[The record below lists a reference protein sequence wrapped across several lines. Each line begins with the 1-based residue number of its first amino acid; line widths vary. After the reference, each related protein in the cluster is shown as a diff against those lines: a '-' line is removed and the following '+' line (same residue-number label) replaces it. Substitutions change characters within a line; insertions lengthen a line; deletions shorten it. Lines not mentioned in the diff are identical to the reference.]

1 MTIEKPAASNKQR
14 QGIQS
19 IEVGARL
26 LRALAAHGR
35 PMMLRDLARNAGMP
49 AAKAH
54 RYLVSYMRMGLVEQ
68 DGNTGRYDL
77 GAFSLELGLASLS
90 RLDPVRLGGPILEDL
105 CERIGETVALAM
117 LGNHGATIVR
127 WVEAGGPITVTLRTG
142 TVLPLTRSATGR
154 AFLAYCR
161 APFMKKLLERELSSN
176 SAETGVSVGTQIR
189 DLIPIVDEIR
199 LHGISRA
206 SGSLTPGINGFSAPV
221 FDHSGHMVAAVTSLG
236 AIGHFDTEWNSPL
249 AFAIKDAALA
259 LSLRL
264 GHNETS
270 ATATSQLLESISR

>member
-1 MTIEKPAASNKQR
+1 MTEEAQKQR

-19 IEVGARL
+19 IEVGSRL

-35 PMMLRDLARNAGMP
+35 PMMLRDLARAAAMP

-54 RYLVSYMRMGLVEQ
+54 RYLVSFARMGLVEQ
-68 DGNTGRYDL
+68 DANTGRYDL
-77 GAFSLELGLASLS
+77 GSFSLELGLASLA
-90 RLDPVRLGGPILEDL
+90 RLDPVRLATPVLEDL

-142 TVLPLTRSATGR
+142 TVLPLTNSATGR
-154 AFLAYCR
+154 AFVSYCR
-161 APFMKKLLERELSSN
+161 TPFFKRLLEKELRLN
-176 SAETGVSVGTQIR
+176 AEQGGTTVAALVHELAP
-189 DLIPIVDEIR
+189 LIDEIR

-221 FDHSGHMVAAVTSLG
+221 FDHTGQMVAAVTSLG
-236 AIGHFDTEWNSPL
+236 SVGQFDTEWNSPL
-249 AFAIKDAALA
+249 ALAIKDAAQT
-259 LSLRL
+259 LSRRL
-264 GHNETS
+264 GHAEGS
-270 ATATSQLLESISR
+270 PMPASHILSSIR

>member
-1 MTIEKPAASNKQR
+1 MTNTTEKQR

-19 IEVGARL
+19 IEVGTRL

-35 PMMLRDLARNAGMP
+35 PMMLRDLAKNAGMP

-54 RYLVSYMRMGLVEQ
+54 RYLVSFMRMGLVEQ
-68 DGNTGRYDL
+68 DANTGRYDL

-105 CERIGETVALAM
+105 CEQIGETVALAM

-142 TVLPLTRSATGR
+142 TVLPLVRSATGR
-154 AFLAYCR
+154 AFVAYCR
-161 APFMKKLLERELSSN
+161 APFMKKLLERELRDTA
-176 SAETGVSVGTQIR
+176 AETGQPVSAQIQ
-189 DLIPIVDEIR
+189 DLEPIISEIR

-221 FDHSGHMVAAVTSLG
+221 FDHTGHMLAAITSLG

-249 AFAIKDAALA
+249 AVAIKEAAQA

-264 GHNETS
+264 GHSET
-270 ATATSQLLESISR
+270 AAPPPGTVLASIAR

>member
-1 MTIEKPAASNKQR
+1 MATTTEKQR

-26 LRALAAHGR
+26 LRALAAPGR

-54 RYLVSYMRMGLVEQ
+54 RYLVSFMRMGLVEQ
-68 DGNTGRYDL
+68 DANTGRYDL
-77 GAFSLELGLASLS
+77 GSFSLELGLASLS
-90 RLDPVRLGGPILEDL
+90 RLDPVRLGAPILDDL
-105 CERIGETVALAM
+105 CEKIGETVALAM

-142 TVLPLTRSATGR
+142 TVLPLSNSATGR
-154 AFLAYCR
+154 AFVAYCR
-161 APFMKKLLERELSSN
+161 TPFMKKLLEKELKTT
-176 SAETGVSVGTQIR
+176 AEQSGNTVTALVH
-189 DLIPIVDEIR
+189 DLEPIIEEIR

-221 FDHSGHMVAAVTSLG
+221 FDHTGHMVAAITSLG
-236 AIGHFDTEWNSPL
+236 SFGNFDTEWDSPL
-249 AFAIKDAALA
+249 AFAIKEAAKV
-259 LSLRL
+259 LSARL
-264 GHNETS
+264 GHSEIS
-270 ATATSQLLESISR
+270 ATPQSHVLTSIAR